1 MRRIGKE
8 DRTEQRK
15 KDKAKNPPA
24 KNKKKRDRGTKRE
37 KQSVKE
43 YAGNDTRD

>member
-15 KDKAKNPPA
+15 KDKAKKPPPQKTK
-24 KNKKKRDRGTKRE
+24 KNETVERRGKSR
-37 KQSVKE
+37 V
-43 YAGNDTRD
+43 